1 MNFYTSDLHFGHS
14 NVIGFDHRP
23 FKDRIEMEQVLIHL
37 WNGRV
42 QKDDDIWIIGDF
54 CFRAD
59 KDPTYYLKKL
69 KGRKHLI
76 VGNHDGV
83 ILKEEK
89 ALSYFESVDKMTHI
103 QDCGEQI
110 VMCHFPIADWNKM
123 HHGSWLVYGHIHNR
137 KDDTFEFMRKRE
149 RALNAGC
156 MINNYTPASFRE
168 LNLNNRRYLEA
179 YEKQRKDSRFRML
192 IALDE
197 ERMERDGLNVS
208 EKWAEIDK
216 LLVDLPEMKQPE
228 RGVFTT
234 DDFGIR
240 SWFMELLEET
250 PWFMKYVANWKIDD
264 GNLKDDVMEGLRDA
278 GIPCSYE

>member
-23 FKDRIEMEQVLIHL
+23 FADRVEMEQTLIYL
-37 WNGRV
+37 WNDRV

-59 KDPTYYLKKL
+59 KDPTYYLRKL

-83 ILKEEK
+83 ILKDEK

-103 QDCGEQI
+103 QDHGEQI
-110 VMCHFPIADWNKM
+110 VMCHFPIADWNQM
-123 HHGSWLVYGHIHNR
+123 HHGSWLIYGHIHNR

-156 MINNYTPASFRE
+156 MINNYAPASFQE
-168 LNLNNRRYLEA
+168 LKENNRRYLEA
-179 YEKQRKDSRFRML
+179 YEKQRKDSKFRML
-192 IALDE
+192 ITLDE
-197 ERMERDGLNVS
+197 ERMVRDGLNVS
-208 EKWAEIDK
+208 EKWAEIDEM
-216 LLVDLPEMKQPE
+216 LIDLPKMKQPE
-228 RGVFTT
+228 RGVFVTESS
-234 DDFGIR
+234 GIR
-240 SWFMELLEET
+240 SWFMHLLEDK
-250 PWFMKYVANWKIDD
+250 PWFMKYVASWKIDD
-264 GNLKDDVMEGLRDA
+264 GNLKDDVIEGMRAA
-278 GIPCSYE
+278 GIQCSYE